1 MSLNRVCLVGRLTR
15 EPEMRYTQSGTAVCA
30 LSLAVDRKYKKDG
43 EKQAD
48 FIDLVLW
55 RQQAEF
61 AANYGSKGRLLS
73 IDGRLQTRTYE
84 TQDGQKR
91 KVTEVVVDDLKFL
104 DKGNGQQA
112 TGTAQNSADASWD
125 DLGTY
130 SDQLEIETKPAT
142 DENEIPY

>member
-15 EPEMRYTQSGTAVCA
+15 DPSLSYTQSGTAVCA
-30 LSLAVDRKYKKDG
+30 CSLAVDRRFKKEG
-43 EKQAD
+43 QPQAD

-61 AANYGSKGRLLS
+61 AANYGTKGRLLS
-73 IDGRLQTRTYE
+73 IDGRLQSRTYE

-112 TGTAQNSADASWD
+112 GGSAQSTADAAWD

-130 SDQLEIETKPAT
+130 SDQLEIETESAT
-142 DENEIPY
+142 DEDSIPY